1 MKISCLRSVYIK
13 DDPQFLK
20 DAIDSIVH
28 QTRLPDE
35 FLIIHDG
42 LISDEQKEIIQDYRQ
57 QYPFI
62 RLDGYEQNK
71 GLGYALAYGV
81 ERCKFEVIARMD
93 SDDYSIPERFAIQER
108 YRIEH
113 PEIRVL
119 GSITYEFIEN
129 TDNVVSKR
137 IVPEDNDAI
146 VDYSR
151 TRNPFVHPSMF
162 LYKDDI
168 LKVGNYESWYLC
180 EDYDLWTKLI
190 RAGCKCHNIQQPLT
204 YRRISDDFYKRRG
217 GIKYCHNILRF
228 IKHLRKQKYRSFGQY
243 WKRWLSTVVTALAP
257 NFVRKFIYTKLL
269 RK

>member
-1 MKISCLRSVYIK
+1 MSVYAK
-13 DDPQFLK
+13 DNPQFLK
-20 DAIDSIVH
+20 VAIDSIAH

-42 LISDEQKEIIQDYRQ
+42 PLSDEQTQIIKDYRKK
-57 QYPFI
+57 YSFI
-62 RLDGYEQNK
+62 RLDGYDQNK

-81 ERCKFEVIARMD
+81 DRCQYEVIARMD
-93 SDDYSIPERFAIQER
+93 SDDYSVPERFEIESN
-108 YRIEH
+108 YRLEH
-113 PEIRVL
+113 PDIHVL
-119 GSITYEFIEN
+119 GSITYEFI
-129 TDNVVSKR
+129 DNIGNVISKR
-137 IVPEDNDAI
+137 IVPENNEDI
-146 VDYSR
+146 VEYSR

-190 RAGCKCHNIQQPLT
+190 RAGYKCHNIQRPLT

-228 IKHLRKQKYRSFGQY
+228 IKHLRKKKYMSFSQY
-243 WKRWLSTVVTALAP
+243 RKRWLSTFVTALSP
-257 NFVRKFIYTKLL
+257 NFIRKFIYTKLL